1 MSGSADR
8 LPRLLALV
16 PYLMSHP
23 GAQVGEVAAVFGL
36 SEKQLIDDL
45 QLVWMCGL
53 PGHTPGDLIDV
64 SWDGGEILIDNAD
77 TIARPLRLG
86 IDEASA
92 LLVALR
98 MLAATPD
105 LALPVNDG
113 PVNDG
118 PVNDGPVNDGPVNDG
133 PVNDGPV
140 NDGPVSGGPVGEGH
154 AVEVHGDALAR
165 VTAKLERAAGEGA
178 ATVSS
183 QVAVDVEAAPDAL
196 PRVREGLTRGR
207 RLSLRYYVPGRDEV
221 TPREVDPMRVVVVDG
236 RAYLEGWCYRAEA
249 MRLFRLDRV
258 LGVDV
263 LDVAA
268 DPPEEAEPI
277 DVTRGVFRPSPTDE
291 LVELEVSAAGRW
303 VAEYYPCERVTELGE
318 GRLRVALRARDEDWI
333 LKLALRLGDTGRV
346 VSPPEMAGK
355 VRREAGRAL
364 SVYSEERPRG

>member
-36 SEKQLIDDL
+36 SDKQLIDDL

-64 SWDGGEILIDNAD
+64 SWDGGEIIIDNAD
-77 TIARPLRLG
+77 TIGRPLRLG

-98 MLAATPD
+98 MLAATPE
-105 LALPVNDG
+105 LA
-113 PVNDG
+113 
-118 PVNDGPVNDGPVNDG
+118 
-133 PVNDGPV
+133 
-140 NDGPVSGGPVGEGH
+140 
-154 AVEVHGDALAR
+154 EVPGDALPR
-165 VTAKLERAAGEGA
+165 VMAKLERAAGEGA

-183 QVAVDVEAAPDAL
+183 QVAVDVDAAPDAL
-196 PRVREGLTRGR
+196 PRVREGLTRRR
-207 RLSLRYYVPGRDEV
+207 RLSLRYYVQGRDEV

-263 LDVAA
+263 LDVPA
-268 DPPEEAEPI
+268 DPPAGAEPR
-277 DVTRGVFRPSPTDE
+277 DVTDGVFRPSPTDE
-291 LVELEVSAAGRW
+291 LVELELSAAGRW
-303 VAEYYPCERVTELGE
+303 VAEYYPCERITELGE

-346 VSPPEMAGK
+346 VSPPDMAET
-355 VRREAGRAL
+355 VRREAERAL
-364 SVYSEERPRG
+364 ALYAHRS

>member
-23 GAQVGEVAAVFGL
+23 GAQVGEVAEVFGL

-64 SWDGGEILIDNAD
+64 SWDGGEIVIDNAD

-98 MLAATPD
+98 MLSAMPEFA
-105 LALPVNDG
+105 
-113 PVNDG
+113 
-118 PVNDGPVNDGPVNDG
+118 
-133 PVNDGPV
+133 
-140 NDGPVSGGPVGEGH
+140 
-154 AVEVHGDALAR
+154 EVPGDALPR
-165 VTAKLERAAGEGA
+165 VVAKLERAAGEGA
-178 ATVSS
+178 AAVSS
-183 QVAVDVEAAPDAL
+183 QVAVDVDAAPDAL
-196 PRVREGLTRGR
+196 PRVRDALTRKR

-221 TPREVDPMRVVVVDG
+221 TPREVDPTRIMIVDG
-236 RAYLEGWCYRAEA
+236 RTYMEGWCYRAEA

-258 LGVDV
+258 VGVEV
-263 LDVAA
+263 LDVPA
-268 DPPEEAEPI
+268 DPPADAEPI
-277 DVTRGVFRPSPTDE
+277 DVTQGVFRPSPTDE

-303 VAEYYPCERVTELGE
+303 VAEYYPVEGVTELGE
-318 GRLRVALRARDEDWI
+318 GRLRIALRARDEDWV

-346 VSPPEMAGK
+346 VAPESMAER
-355 VRREAGRAL
+355 VREEAERAL
-364 SVYSEERPRG
+364 ALYAHRS

>member
-23 GAQVGEVAAVFGL
+23 GAQVGEVAEVFGL
-36 SEKQLIDDL
+36 TEKQLIDDL

-64 SWDGGEILIDNAD
+64 SWDGGEIIIDNAD

-98 MLAATPD
+98 TLAATPE
-105 LALPVNDG
+105 LA
-113 PVNDG
+113 
-118 PVNDGPVNDGPVNDG
+118 
-133 PVNDGPV
+133 
-140 NDGPVSGGPVGEGH
+140 
-154 AVEVHGDALAR
+154 EVPGDALPR
-165 VTAKLERAAGEGA
+165 VMAKLERAAGEA
-178 ATVSS
+178 AAAVSS
-183 QVAVDVEAAPDAL
+183 QVAVDVDAAPDAL
-196 PRVREGLTRGR
+196 PRVRDALTRRR

-236 RAYLEGWCYRAEA
+236 RTYLEGWCYRAEA

-263 LDVAA
+263 LDVPA
-268 DPPEEAEPI
+268 DPPAEAEPI
-277 DVTRGVFRPSPTDE
+277 DVTQGVFRPSPTDE
-291 LVELEVSAAGRW
+291 LVELEVTPAGRW

-333 LKLALRLGDTGRV
+333 VKLALRLGETGRV
-346 VSPPEMAGK
+346 VAPPAMAET
-355 VRREAGRAL
+355 VRGEAERAL
-364 SVYSEERPRG
+364 ALYAHQS

>member
-64 SWDGGEILIDNAD
+64 SWDGGEIIIDNAD

-98 MLAATPD
+98 MLAATPELAEVQAGSD
-105 LALPVNDG
+105 ALP
-113 PVNDG
+113 
-118 PVNDGPVNDGPVNDG
+118 
-133 PVNDGPV
+133 
-140 NDGPVSGGPVGEGH
+140 
-154 AVEVHGDALAR
+154 R
-165 VTAKLERAAGEGA
+165 VMAKLERAAGEGA

-183 QVAVDVEAAPDAL
+183 QVAVDVDATPDAL
-196 PRVREGLTRGR
+196 PRVREGLKRGR

-221 TPREVDPMRVVVVDG
+221 TPREVDPTRVVVVDG

-249 MRLFRLDRV
+249 MRLFRLDRM

-263 LDVAA
+263 LDVPA

-277 DVTRGVFRPSPTDE
+277 DVTQGVFRPSPTDE

-303 VAEYYPCERVTELGE
+303 VAEYYPCEQVTELGE

-346 VSPPEMAGK
+346 VSPPRMAET
-355 VRREAGRAL
+355 VHREAERAL
-364 SVYSEERPRG
+364 ALYAHRS

>member
-8 LPRLLALV
+8 LPRLLSLV

-23 GAQVGEVAAVFGL
+23 GAQVGEVAEVFGL

-64 SWDGGEILIDNAD
+64 SWDGGEIVIDNAD

-98 MLAATPD
+98 MLGAMPEFA
-105 LALPVNDG
+105 
-113 PVNDG
+113 
-118 PVNDGPVNDGPVNDG
+118 
-133 PVNDGPV
+133 
-140 NDGPVSGGPVGEGH
+140 
-154 AVEVHGDALAR
+154 EVPGDALPR
-165 VTAKLERAAGEGA
+165 VVAKLERAAGEGA
-178 ATVSS
+178 AAVSS
-183 QVAVDVEAAPDAL
+183 QVAVDVDAAPDAL
-196 PRVREGLTRGR
+196 PRVRDALNRKR

-221 TPREVDPMRVVVVDG
+221 TPREVDPTRVMVVDG
-236 RAYLEGWCYRAEA
+236 RTYMEGWCYRAEA

-258 LGVDV
+258 VGVDV
-263 LDVAA
+263 LDVPA
-268 DPPEEAEPI
+268 DPPADAEPI
-277 DVTRGVFRPSPTDE
+277 DVTQGVFRPSPTDE

-303 VAEYYPCERVTELGE
+303 VAEYYPVEGVTELGE
-318 GRLRVALRARDEDWI
+318 GRLRIALRARDEDWV

-346 VSPPEMAGK
+346 AAPEAMAER
-355 VRREAGRAL
+355 VREEAERAL
-364 SVYSEERPRG
+364 ALYAHRS

>member
-64 SWDGGEILIDNAD
+64 SWDGGEIIIDNAD

-98 MLAATPD
+98 MLAATPE
-105 LALPVNDG
+105 LA
-113 PVNDG
+113 
-118 PVNDGPVNDGPVNDG
+118 
-133 PVNDGPV
+133 
-140 NDGPVSGGPVGEGH
+140 
-154 AVEVHGDALAR
+154 EVQGDALPR
-165 VTAKLERAAGEGA
+165 VMAKLERAAGEGA
-178 ATVSS
+178 ATVST
-183 QVAVDVEAAPDAL
+183 QVAVDVDAAPDAL
-196 PRVREGLTRGR
+196 PRVREALTRKR

-221 TPREVDPMRVVVVDG
+221 TPRDVDPTRVVVVDG

-249 MRLFRLDRV
+249 MRLFRLDRM
-258 LGVDV
+258 LGVEV
-263 LDVAA
+263 LDVPA
-268 DPPEEAEPI
+268 DPPDEAEPI

-303 VAEYYPCERVTELGE
+303 VAEYYPCEQVTELGE
-318 GRLRVALRARDEDWI
+318 GRLRVALRARDQDWI

-346 VSPPEMAGK
+346 VAPPAMAET
-355 VRREAGRAL
+355 VRREAERAL
-364 SVYSEERPRG
+364 ALYAHGS

>member
-1 MSGSADR
+1 MSASADR

-86 IDEASA
+86 VDEASA

-98 MLAATPD
+98 TLAATPE
-105 LALPVNDG
+105 LAQ
-113 PVNDG
+113 
-118 PVNDGPVNDGPVNDG
+118 
-133 PVNDGPV
+133 
-140 NDGPVSGGPVGEGH
+140 PVSGG
-154 AVEVHGDALAR
+154 ASGDALAR

-183 QVAVDVEAAPDAL
+183 QVAVDVDAAPDAL
-196 PRVREGLTRGR
+196 PRVREALTGRR

-221 TPREVDPMRVVVVDG
+221 TPREVDPMRLVIVDG
-236 RAYLEGWCYRAEA
+236 RTYLEGWCYRAEA
-249 MRLFRLDRV
+249 MRLFRLDRM

-263 LDVAA
+263 LDVRA
-268 DPPEEAEPI
+268 DPPEGAEPI
-277 DVTRGVFRPSPTDE
+277 DVAQGVFRPSPTDE
-291 LVELEVSAAGRW
+291 LAELELTAAGRW
-303 VAEYYPCERVTELGE
+303 VAEYYPCEEVAELGE
-318 GRLRVALRARDEDWI
+318 GRLRVTLRARDEDWI
-333 LKLALRLGDTGRV
+333 LRLALRLGDTGRV
-346 VSPPEMAGK
+346 VSPPAMAEA
-355 VRREAGRAL
+355 VRREAERAL
-364 SVYSEERPRG
+364 ALYAHQS

>member
-1 MSGSADR
+1 MSASADR

-86 IDEASA
+86 VDEASA

-98 MLAATPD
+98 TLAATPE
-105 LALPVNDG
+105 LAQ
-113 PVNDG
+113 
-118 PVNDGPVNDGPVNDG
+118 
-133 PVNDGPV
+133 
-140 NDGPVSGGPVGEGH
+140 PVSGG
-154 AVEVHGDALAR
+154 ASGDALAR

-183 QVAVDVEAAPDAL
+183 QVAVDVDAAPDAL
-196 PRVREGLTRGR
+196 PRVREALTGRR

-221 TPREVDPMRVVVVDG
+221 TPREVDPMRLVIVDG
-236 RAYLEGWCYRAEA
+236 RTYLEGWCYRAEA
-249 MRLFRLDRV
+249 MRLFRLDRM

-263 LDVAA
+263 LDVPA
-268 DPPEEAEPI
+268 DPPEGAEPI
-277 DVTRGVFRPSPTDE
+277 DVAQGVFRPSPTDE
-291 LVELEVSAAGRW
+291 LVELELTAAGRW
-303 VAEYYPCERVTELGE
+303 VAEHYPCEEVAELGE
-318 GRLRVALRARDEDWI
+318 GRLRVTLRARDEDWI
-333 LKLALRLGDTGRV
+333 LRLALRLGDTGRV
-346 VSPPEMAGK
+346 VSPPAMAEA
-355 VRREAGRAL
+355 VRREAERAL
-364 SVYSEERPRG
+364 ALYAHQS

>member
-23 GAQVGEVAAVFGL
+23 GAQVDEVAAVFGL

-64 SWDGGEILIDNAD
+64 SWDGGEIIIDNAD
-77 TIARPLRLG
+77 TIGRPLRLG

-98 MLAATPD
+98 MLAATPE
-105 LALPVNDG
+105 LA
-113 PVNDG
+113 
-118 PVNDGPVNDGPVNDG
+118 
-133 PVNDGPV
+133 
-140 NDGPVSGGPVGEGH
+140 
-154 AVEVHGDALAR
+154 EVPGDALPR
-165 VTAKLERAAGEGA
+165 VMAKLERAAGEGA

-183 QVAVDVEAAPDAL
+183 QVAVDVDAAPDAL

-221 TPREVDPMRVVVVDG
+221 TPREVDPMRLVVVDG

-263 LDVAA
+263 LDVPA
-268 DPPEEAEPI
+268 DPPAEAEPI

-291 LVELEVSAAGRW
+291 LVELELSAAGRW
-303 VAEYYPCERVTELGE
+303 VAEYYPCEQVTELGE

-346 VSPPEMAGK
+346 VSPPEMAET
-355 VRREAGRAL
+355 VRGEAERAL
-364 SVYSEERPRG
+364 GLYAHRS

>member
-1 MSGSADR
+1 MSSSADR

-23 GAQVGEVAAVFGL
+23 GAQVGEVAEVFGL

-98 MLAATPD
+98 MLAAMPE
-105 LALPVNDG
+105 LA
-113 PVNDG
+113 
-118 PVNDGPVNDGPVNDG
+118 
-133 PVNDGPV
+133 
-140 NDGPVSGGPVGEGH
+140 
-154 AVEVHGDALAR
+154 EVPGDALPR
-165 VTAKLERAAGEGA
+165 VVAKLERAAGEGA
-178 ATVSS
+178 AEVSS
-183 QVAVDVEAAPDAL
+183 HVAVDVDAAPDAL
-196 PRVREGLTRGR
+196 PRVREGLTGRR

-221 TPREVDPMRVVVVDG
+221 TPREVDPMRLVVADG
-236 RAYLEGWCYRAEA
+236 RTYLEGWCYRAEA
-249 MRLFRLDRV
+249 MRLFRLDRM

-263 LDVAA
+263 LDVPA
-268 DPPEEAEPI
+268 DPPAEAEPI

-291 LVELEVSAAGRW
+291 LVELEVTAAGRW
-303 VAEYYPCERVTELGE
+303 VAEHYPCEELTELGE
-318 GRLRVALRARDEDWI
+318 GRLRITLRARDEDWI
-333 LKLALRLGDTGRV
+333 VKLALRLGDTGRV
-346 VSPPEMAGK
+346 VSPPVMAER
-355 VRREAGRAL
+355 VRAEAERAL
-364 SVYSEERPRG
+364 SLYAHRS

>member
-64 SWDGGEILIDNAD
+64 SWDGGEILIDNAE

-98 MLAATPD
+98 MLAASPE
-105 LALPVNDG
+105 LA
-113 PVNDG
+113 
-118 PVNDGPVNDGPVNDG
+118 
-133 PVNDGPV
+133 
-140 NDGPVSGGPVGEGH
+140 
-154 AVEVHGDALAR
+154 EVRGDALPR
-165 VTAKLERAAGEGA
+165 VTAKLERAAGDGA

-183 QVAVDVEAAPDAL
+183 QVSVDVDAAPDAL

-207 RLSLRYYVPGRDEV
+207 RLSLRYYVQGRDEV
-221 TPREVDPMRVVVVDG
+221 TPREVDPMRIVVVDG

-258 LGVDV
+258 LGVEV
-263 LDVAA
+263 LDVPA
-268 DPPEEAEPI
+268 DPPAGAEPR
-277 DVTRGVFRPSPTDE
+277 DVTAGVFRPSPTDE
-291 LVELEVSAAGRW
+291 LVELELSAAGRW
-303 VAEYYPCERVTELGE
+303 VAEYYPCEQVTELGE

-346 VSPPEMAGK
+346 VSPPDMAET

-364 SVYSEERPRG
+364 ALYAHQS

>member
-23 GAQVGEVAAVFGL
+23 GAQVGEVASVFGL

-98 MLAATPD
+98 MLAATPE
-105 LALPVNDG
+105 LA
-113 PVNDG
+113 
-118 PVNDGPVNDGPVNDG
+118 
-133 PVNDGPV
+133 
-140 NDGPVSGGPVGEGH
+140 
-154 AVEVHGDALAR
+154 EVPGDALPR

-178 ATVSS
+178 ATVST

-207 RLSLRYYVPGRDEV
+207 RLSLRYYVQGRDEV

-263 LDVAA
+263 LEVPA
-268 DPPEEAEPI
+268 DPPAEAEPR
-277 DVTRGVFRPSPTDE
+277 DVTAGVFRPSPTDE
-291 LVELEVSAAGRW
+291 LVELELSAAGRW
-303 VAEYYPCERVTELGE
+303 VAEYYPCEQVTELGE
-318 GRLRVALRARDEDWI
+318 GRLRVALRARDQDWI

-346 VSPPEMAGK
+346 VSPPDMAET
-355 VRREAGRAL
+355 VRQEAERAL
-364 SVYSEERPRG
+364 ALYAHHS

>member
-1 MSGSADR
+1 VSGSADR

-23 GAQVGEVAAVFGL
+23 GAQVGEVAGVFGL

-98 MLAATPD
+98 MLAATPE
-105 LALPVNDG
+105 LAELP
-113 PVNDG
+113 
-118 PVNDGPVNDGPVNDG
+118 
-133 PVNDGPV
+133 
-140 NDGPVSGGPVGEGH
+140 
-154 AVEVHGDALAR
+154 GDALPR
-165 VTAKLERAAGEGA
+165 VMAKLERAAGEGA

-183 QVAVDVEAAPDAL
+183 QVAFDVEAAPDAL
-196 PRVREGLTRGR
+196 GRVREGLKGR
-207 RLSLRYYVPGRDEV
+207 RRVSLRYYVPGRDEV
-221 TPREVDPMRVVVVDG
+221 TPREVDPTRLVVVDG
-236 RAYLEGWCYRAEA
+236 RTYLEGWCYRAEA
-249 MRLFRLDRV
+249 MRLFRLDRM

-263 LDVAA
+263 LDVPA
-268 DPPEEAEPI
+268 DPPAEAEPI
-277 DVTRGVFRPSPTDE
+277 DVTQGVYRPSPTDE

-303 VAEYYPCERVTELGE
+303 VAEYYPCEKVTELGE
-318 GRLRVALRARDEDWI
+318 GRLKVALRARDEDWI
-333 LKLALRLGDTGRV
+333 LKLALRLGDTGRI
-346 VSPPEMAGK
+346 VSPPRMAET
-355 VRREAGRAL
+355 VHAEAGRAL
-364 SVYSEERPRG
+364 ALYAQQS

>member
-1 MSGSADR
+1 MSASADR

-64 SWDGGEILIDNAD
+64 SWDGGEILIDNAE

-86 IDEASA
+86 VDEASA

-98 MLAATPD
+98 TLAATPE
-105 LALPVNDG
+105 LALPVN
-113 PVNDG
+113 
-118 PVNDGPVNDGPVNDG
+118 
-133 PVNDGPV
+133 
-140 NDGPVSGGPVGEGH
+140 GG
-154 AVEVHGDALAR
+154 ASGDALAR

-183 QVAVDVEAAPDAL
+183 QVAVDVDAAPDAL
-196 PRVREGLTRGR
+196 PRVREALSRGR

-221 TPREVDPMRVVVVDG
+221 TPREVDPMRIVVVDG
-236 RAYLEGWCYRAEA
+236 RGYLEGWCYRAEA
-249 MRLFRLDRV
+249 MRLFRLDRM

-263 LDVAA
+263 LDVPA

-277 DVTRGVFRPSPTDE
+277 DVTQGVFRPSPTDE
-291 LVELEVSAAGRW
+291 LVELELSAAGRW
-303 VAEYYPCERVTELGE
+303 VAEYYPCEEVTELGE

-346 VSPPEMAGK
+346 VSPPEMAES
-355 VRREAGRAL
+355 VRQEAGRAL
-364 SVYSEERPRG
+364 ALYAHQS

>member
-77 TIARPLRLG
+77 TIARPLRLA

-98 MLAATPD
+98 TLAATPE
-105 LALPVNDG
+105 LA
-113 PVNDG
+113 
-118 PVNDGPVNDGPVNDG
+118 
-133 PVNDGPV
+133 
-140 NDGPVSGGPVGEGH
+140 
-154 AVEVHGDALAR
+154 EVPGDALPR
-165 VTAKLERAAGEGA
+165 VMAKLERAAGEGA

-183 QVAVDVEAAPDAL
+183 QLAVDVDAAPDAL

-236 RAYLEGWCYRAEA
+236 RTYLEGWCYRAEA

-263 LDVAA
+263 LDVPA
-268 DPPEEAEPI
+268 DPPAEAEPI

-303 VAEYYPCERVTELGE
+303 VAEYYPCEHVTELGE

-346 VSPPEMAGK
+346 VSPPVMAET
-355 VRREAGRAL
+355 VRLEAERAL
-364 SVYSEERPRG
+364 ALYAHQP